1 MSYNMCK
8 KNFTPP
14 EKCKTYVNNFYICV
28 IKN

>member
-14 EKCKTYVNNFYICV
+14 EKCKINANNCYLCD